1 MKSLLTLLLALT
13 VTGAVRAQQVV
24 DGVPLQQAYCTIGTN
39 YVFANLTTNATPVT
53 VETLQVDWALYH
65 TFQSYTATNAMS
77 VAIDKSLDG
86 TNWVLGTTNAIAV
99 GVASETTITGKYLNF
114 RVRASGT
121 NLLGAGVNYL
131 GGR

>member
-1 MKSLLTLLLALT
+1 MKSLLALLLALT
-13 VTGAVRAQQVV
+13 ATGAVRAQQVN
-24 DGVPLQQAYCTIGTN
+24 DGVPLQQGFCTIGTN
-39 YVFANLTTNATPVT
+39 YALGNTTNATLVT